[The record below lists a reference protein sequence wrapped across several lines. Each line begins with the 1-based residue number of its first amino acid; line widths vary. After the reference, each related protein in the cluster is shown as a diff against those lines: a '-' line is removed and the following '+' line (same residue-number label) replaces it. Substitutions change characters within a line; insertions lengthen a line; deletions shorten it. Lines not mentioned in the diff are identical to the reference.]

1 MLHSCLALLKEMKNL
16 GIVTTGLILISSP
29 ADAHSF
35 IGEGGAYDIF
45 VEGAGVVL
53 GDIRLILPLIAVGL
67 MVALWQIDGLIS
79 VWPAMIV
86 GNFIG
91 IPLATISTPTAYQIF
106 TALGLMVA
114 IIAAVKPNRFKPEIL
129 FVTFVISVGAM
140 MCALQGHKF
149 LELPIMIYLG
159 IIFGTNLTLAM
170 SANGAGLFL
179 RSITSS
185 WAKIIIRALA
195 SWVAAMSLLILAVD
209 A

>member
-1 MLHSCLALLKEMKNL
+1 MKNL
-16 GIVTTGLILISSP
+16 GIAITGLILISSP

-91 IPLATISTPTAYQIF
+91 IPLAIISTTAAYQIF
-106 TALGLMVA
+106 TALGLIVA
-114 IIAAVKPNRFKPEIL
+114 IIAAVKPDRLKPEIL

-149 LELPIMIYLG
+149 LELPLMIYLG

-195 SWVAAMSLLILAVD
+195 SWVAAMSLLILA
-209 A
+209 ANA

>member
-1 MLHSCLALLKEMKNL
+1 MKNL
-16 GIVTTGLILISSP
+16 GIAITGLILISSP

-53 GDIRLILPLIAVGL
+53 SDIRLILPLIAVGL

-91 IPLATISTPTAYQIF
+91 IPLAIIATTAAYQIF
-106 TALGLMVA
+106 TALGLIVA
-114 IIAAVKPNRFKPEIL
+114 IIAAVKPDRLKPEIL

-149 LELPIMIYLG
+149 LELPLMIYLG

-195 SWVAAMSLLILAVD
+195 SWVAAMSLLILA
-209 A
+209 ANA

>member
-1 MLHSCLALLKEMKNL
+1 VLHSCLALLKEMKNL

-53 GDIRLILPLIAVGL
+53 SDIRLILPLIAVGL

-91 IPLATISTPTAYQIF
+91 IPLAIISTTAAYQIF

-114 IIAAVKPNRFKPEIL
+114 IIAAVKPDRFKPEIL

-140 MCALQGHKF
+140 MCALEGHKF
-149 LELPIMIYLG
+149 LELPMMIYLG
-159 IIFGTNLTLAM
+159 IIFGTNLTLAT
-170 SANGAGLFL
+170 SANIAGLFL
-179 RSITSS
+179 RSINSS

-195 SWVAAMSLLILAVD
+195 SWVAAMSLLILATN

>member
-1 MLHSCLALLKEMKNL
+1 MKNL
-16 GIVTTGLILISSP
+16 GIAITGLILISSP

-53 GDIRLILPLIAVGL
+53 SDIRLILPLIAVGL

-91 IPLATISTPTAYQIF
+91 IPLAIISTTAAYQIF
-106 TALGLMVA
+106 TALGLIVA
-114 IIAAVKPNRFKPEIL
+114 IIAAVKPDRLKPEIL

-149 LELPIMIYLG
+149 LELPLMIYLG

-195 SWVAAMSLLILAVD
+195 SWVAAMSLLILA
-209 A
+209 ANA

>member
-1 MLHSCLALLKEMKNL
+1 MKNL
-16 GIVTTGLILISSP
+16 GIAITGLILISSP

-53 GDIRLILPLIAVGL
+53 SDIRLILPLIAVGL

-91 IPLATISTPTAYQIF
+91 IPLAIISTTAAYQIF

-114 IIAAVKPNRFKPEIL
+114 IIAAVKPDRLKPEIL

-149 LELPIMIYLG
+149 LELPLMIYLG

-195 SWVAAMSLLILAVD
+195 SWVAAMSLLILA
-209 A
+209 ANA

>member
-1 MLHSCLALLKEMKNL
+1 LALLKEMKNL
-16 GIVTTGLILISSP
+16 GIAITGLILISSP

-91 IPLATISTPTAYQIF
+91 IPLAIISTTAAYQIF
-106 TALGLMVA
+106 TALGLIVA
-114 IIAAVKPNRFKPEIL
+114 IIAAVKPDRLKPEIL

-149 LELPIMIYLG
+149 LELPLMIYLG

-195 SWVAAMSLLILAVD
+195 SWVAAMSLLILA
-209 A
+209 ANA

>member
-16 GIVTTGLILISSP
+16 GIAITGLILISSP

-53 GDIRLILPLIAVGL
+53 SDIRLILPLIAVGL

-91 IPLATISTPTAYQIF
+91 IPLAIISTTAAYQIF
-106 TALGLMVA
+106 TALGLIVA
-114 IIAAVKPNRFKPEIL
+114 IIAAVKPDRLKPEIL

-149 LELPIMIYLG
+149 LELPLMIYLG

-195 SWVAAMSLLILAVD
+195 SWVAAMSLLILA
-209 A
+209 ANA

>member
-1 MLHSCLALLKEMKNL
+1 
-16 GIVTTGLILISSP
+16 
-29 ADAHSF
+29 
-35 IGEGGAYDIF
+35 
-45 VEGAGVVL
+45 
-53 GDIRLILPLIAVGL
+53 
-67 MVALWQIDGLIS
+67 
-79 VWPAMIV
+79 
-86 GNFIG
+86 
-91 IPLATISTPTAYQIF
+91 
-106 TALGLMVA
+106 MVA
-114 IIAAVKPNRFKPEIL
+114 IIAAVKLDRFKPEIL

>member
-1 MLHSCLALLKEMKNL
+1 MKNL
-16 GIVTTGLILISSP
+16 GIAITGLILISSP

-35 IGEGGAYDIF
+35 VGEGGAYDIF

-53 GDIRLILPLIAVGL
+53 SDIRLILPLIAVGL

-91 IPLATISTPTAYQIF
+91 IPLAIISTTAAYQIF
-106 TALGLMVA
+106 TALGLIVA
-114 IIAAVKPNRFKPEIL
+114 IIAAVKPDRLKPEIL

-149 LELPIMIYLG
+149 LELPLMIYLG

-195 SWVAAMSLLILAVD
+195 SWVAAMSLLILA
-209 A
+209 ANA

>member
-1 MLHSCLALLKEMKNL
+1 VLHSCLALLKEMKNL
-16 GIVTTGLILISSP
+16 GIAITGLILISSP

-53 GDIRLILPLIAVGL
+53 SDIRLILPLIAVGL

-91 IPLATISTPTAYQIF
+91 IPLAIISTTAAYQIF
-106 TALGLMVA
+106 TALGLIVA
-114 IIAAVKPNRFKPEIL
+114 IIAAVKPDRLKPEIL

-149 LELPIMIYLG
+149 LELPLMIYLG

>member
-1 MLHSCLALLKEMKNL
+1 MKNL
-16 GIVTTGLILISSP
+16 GIAITGLILISSP

-45 VEGAGVVL
+45 VEGAGVVFS
-53 GDIRLILPLIAVGL
+53 DIRLILPLIAVGL

-91 IPLATISTPTAYQIF
+91 IPLAIISTTAAYQIF
-106 TALGLMVA
+106 TALGLIVA
-114 IIAAVKPNRFKPEIL
+114 IIAAVKPDRLKPEIL

-149 LELPIMIYLG
+149 LELPLMIYLG

-195 SWVAAMSLLILAVD
+195 SWVAAMSLLILA
-209 A
+209 ANA

>member
-1 MLHSCLALLKEMKNL
+1 MALLKEMKNL
-16 GIVTTGLILISSP
+16 GIAITGLILISSP

-53 GDIRLILPLIAVGL
+53 SDIRLILPLIAVGL

-91 IPLATISTPTAYQIF
+91 IPLAIISTTAAYQIF
-106 TALGLMVA
+106 TALGLIVA
-114 IIAAVKPNRFKPEIL
+114 IIAAVKPDRLKPEIL

-149 LELPIMIYLG
+149 LELPLMIYLG

-195 SWVAAMSLLILAVD
+195 SWVAAMSLLILA
-209 A
+209 ANA

>member
-1 MLHSCLALLKEMKNL
+1 
-16 GIVTTGLILISSP
+16 
-29 ADAHSF
+29 
-35 IGEGGAYDIF
+35 
-45 VEGAGVVL
+45 
-53 GDIRLILPLIAVGL
+53 

-91 IPLATISTPTAYQIF
+91 IPLAIISTTAAYQIF
-106 TALGLMVA
+106 TALGLIVA
-114 IIAAVKPNRFKPEIL
+114 IIAAVKPDRLKPEIL

-149 LELPIMIYLG
+149 LELPLMIYLG

-195 SWVAAMSLLILAVD
+195 SWVAAMSLLILA
-209 A
+209 ANA

>member
-1 MLHSCLALLKEMKNL
+1 MKNL
-16 GIVTTGLILISSP
+16 GIAITGLILISSP

-53 GDIRLILPLIAVGL
+53 SDIRLILPLIAVGL

-91 IPLATISTPTAYQIF
+91 IPLAIISTTAAYQIF
-106 TALGLMVA
+106 TALGLIVA
-114 IIAAVKPNRFKPEIL
+114 IIAAVKPDRLKPEIL

-149 LELPIMIYLG
+149 LELPLMIYLG

-195 SWVAAMSLLILAVD
+195 SWVAAMSLLILATN